1 MDPNGITW
9 RKLKKQLFS
18 EEEIK
23 ESERRVEELM
33 KKRQQNGQNQEK
45 IGFCSI
51 LYGFEVILTGFAW
64 KLLILRGN

>member
-33 KKRQQNGQNQEK
+33 RKRQQNGQNQEK

-51 LYGFEVILTGFAW
+51 SIGF
-64 KLLILRGN
+64 

>member
-33 KKRQQNGQNQEK
+33 KKRQQDGQNQEK
-45 IGFCSI
+45 IDFCLIFIGF
-51 LYGFEVILTGFAW
+51 
-64 KLLILRGN
+64 KLILIGFDEKY